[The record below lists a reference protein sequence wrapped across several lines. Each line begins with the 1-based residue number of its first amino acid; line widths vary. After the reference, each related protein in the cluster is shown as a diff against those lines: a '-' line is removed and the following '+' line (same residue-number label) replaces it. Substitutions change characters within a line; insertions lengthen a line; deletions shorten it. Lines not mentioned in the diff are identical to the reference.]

1 MSRNSLKWLPAVVVP
16 AVVVAAVIAVPF
28 QAGAAV
34 DLPDKTP
41 EQVLLLVNDS
51 TVSAFSGTVSQTS
64 DLGLPTL
71 DLSAG
76 MTESMQKSMTDS
88 MPEDATGPVPKEST
102 IGALSLALELLSGS
116 HEFRVYVGGESQS
129 RVQIKDRMAERDV
142 VHNGSDVWLY
152 DSSSNAAT
160 HLSVPA
166 DLAATAESKFAQL
179 ESYLPTDLTT
189 PAQLAERFLSELD
202 PSTTVSV
209 GSDARVAGRSVYQ
222 LVLAP
227 KTTDSLVASVS
238 IAVDSQTGLPV
249 QVTVMAEGQSAPA
262 LQVGFTAI
270 DFAAPDAHLFDF
282 VPPANA
288 TVTEQAIPARPDH
301 AVGDHTEAQ
310 SLREDELPRV
320 TGSGWSSIVEVP
332 AAAVPAELGD
342 NPLIDQLTS
351 GVDGGR
357 ALTTSLM
364 TVFLATDGRVFAG
377 AVPLAQ
383 LQAAAE

>member
-16 AVVVAAVIAVPF
+16 AIVVAAVIAVPF

-34 DLPDKTP
+34 NLPDKTP
-41 EQVLLLVNDS
+41 EQVLLLVHDS
-51 TVSAFSGTVSQTS
+51 TVSTFSGTVSQSS
-64 DLGLPTL
+64 DLGLPAL

-76 MTESMQKSMTDS
+76 MTKSMQKSM
-88 MPEDATGPVPKEST
+88 PESSPEGAAASVPGAST
-102 IGALSLALELLSGS
+102 IGALSTALDLLSGS
-116 HEFRVYVGGESQS
+116 HEFRVYAGGESQS

-142 VHNGSDVWLY
+142 VQNGSDVWLY

-166 DLAATAESKFAQL
+166 DLAATAESKFAAL
-179 ESYLPTDLTT
+179 ESQLPTDLST

-209 GSDARVAGRSVYQ
+209 GTDARVAGRSVYQ
-222 LVLAP
+222 LVLTP
-227 KTTDSLVASVS
+227 KATGSLVASVS
-238 IAVDSQTGLPV
+238 IAVDSETGLPV
-249 QVTVMAEGQSAPA
+249 QVVVMAEDQSAPA

-270 DFAAPDAHLFDF
+270 DFAAPDADRFAF

-288 TVTEQAIPARPDH
+288 TVTEQALPDRATGDH
-301 AVGDHTEAQ
+301 AGAQ
-310 SLREDELPRV
+310 RPTAAELPRV
-320 TGSGWSSIVEVP
+320 TGIGWSSIVEVP
-332 AAAVPAELGD
+332 AAAVPAELGN
-342 NPLIDQLTS
+342 NPLIDQLTNS
-351 GVDGGR
+351 VEGGR